1 MQYMYSVVRWR
12 VMCAPL
18 TTTHFPTKP
27 FISVSFF
34 LLEFYNF
41 RRYFETL
48 ECENKKKKVDWTDD
62 GLCGKWIRLKANLWF
77 VKRTSEM
84 MLNII

>member
-1 MQYMYSVVRWR
+1 MPLIIHVNLYIQYMYSLVRWR

-34 LLEFYNF
+34 LLEYYNF

-48 ECENKKKKVDWTDD
+48 ECENKKQWWTEQMIAF
-62 GLCGKWIRLKANLWF
+62 GA
-77 VKRTSEM
+77 SEYG
-84 MLNII
+84 